1 MPSPPLVSTPSVW
14 GLGCRQ
20 SWLLRLHSDACILVM
35 TLVSSMYTAQSC
47 EERNLRENGYECEW
61 RYNSCAP
68 ACPVTCQH
76 PEPLA
81 CPVQC
86 VEGCHAHCPP
96 GKPPAPGWGQ
106 AGGMGQG
113 IRKGDSLS
121 YFVSALPSGSHPLP
135 YNPGF
140 CVQVS
145 FPQSQASYDFCQVEL
160 LHNASVG
167 LFMDPSSRIA
177 LSLLTELSQ

>member
-1 MPSPPLVSTPSVW
+1 MPSPPLVSTPC
-14 GLGCRQ
+14 LGPWVQ
-20 SWLLRLHSDACILVM
+20 SWLLRLYSNACVLVM
-35 TLVSSMYTAQSC
+35 TPISSVYTAQSC
-47 EERNLRENGYECEW
+47 EERNLQENGYECEW

-106 AGGMGQG
+106 AGGMGQVT
-113 IRKGDSLS
+113 RRGDSLS
-121 YFVSALPSGSHPLP
+121 YFVSALPSGVPS
-135 YNPGF
+135 YNSGF
-140 CVQVS
+140 CFQV
-145 FPQSQASYDFCQVEL
+145 FFHQSQASYDFCQVEL
-160 LHNASVG
+160 PYNASVG
-167 LFMDPSSRIA
+167 LFMASSSRIA
-177 LSLLTELSQ
+177 LCLLMELSQ